1 MDTSVVAPVADWVTV
16 DELVKDPYPTYER
29 LRRESPV
36 AYVPQ
41 IDRYLITSF
50 RECFDAEM
58 DQETFSA
65 HERVERS
72 PFLRAIGRPMLRKDD
87 PQHKIER
94 NAIGPALRPIAIKKH
109 WASVFRDNAVKHIS
123 KMRDLGPGA
132 DLFKHFAVPYAADNL
147 SAVIGFDD
155 VAHEDMR
162 NWSHTLI
169 RGASNVTN
177 DPAVWDETDL
187 VCDEIDAAVER
198 VLRKPGDP
206 ESASLIS
213 AMLRA
218 GRPEDELRA
227 NVRLTISGGM
237 NEPSHVIA
245 SAVWALSA
253 YPRQRDLV
261 FSGKRTFKDAFEE
274 TARLHSPVGMYPRRT
289 TRDVEVGGVTIPEG
303 ATASLVVASANRDET
318 QFDRPDAFDLD
329 RESVAHLA
337 FGNGTHICAGNW
349 VARSMVGE
357 IGLPAL
363 YEELPNLTVE
373 DPDSIT
379 FRGWVFRGATALPV
393 VWDAR

>member
-1 MDTSVVAPVADWVTV
+1 MDTSVGAPVADWVTV
-16 DELVKDPYPTYER
+16 DELVKDPYPTYAR

-65 HERVERS
+65 YERVERS
-72 PFLRAIGRPMLRKDD
+72 TMIRAMGRPMLRKDD
-87 PQHKIER
+87 PQHKVER
-94 NAIGPALRPIAIKKH
+94 NAMSPALKPLTIKKR
-109 WASVFRDNAVKHIS
+109 WASIFRENAHKHMAT
-123 KMRDLGPGA
+123 MRELGPGA
-132 DLFKHFAVPYAADNL
+132 DLFRHFAVPYAADNL

-169 RGASNVTN
+169 RGGANVTN
-177 DPAVWDETDL
+177 DPAVWDETAV
-187 VCDEIDAAVER
+187 VCEEIDAAVER
-198 VLRKPGDP
+198 ALAKPADSENP
-206 ESASLIS
+206 SMIS
-213 AMLRA
+213 SMLRA
-218 GRPEDELRA
+218 GLPEDELRA

-253 YPRQRDLV
+253 YPSQRDLV
-261 FSGKRTFKDAFEE
+261 LSGKRSFKDAFEE

-303 ATASLVVASANRDET
+303 ATASIVVASANRDET
-318 QFDRPDAFDLD
+318 QFARPDVFDLD

-349 VARSMVGE
+349 VARSMIGE

-363 YEELPNLTVE
+363 YEAFPDLTVE
-373 DPDSIT
+373 DPESIT